1 MNFREWIVDF
11 MGNTKS
17 SNDKDVDTVVGEI
30 KAEIYYKELALY
42 TAITLIANA
51 ISKCEIKT
59 YKNNKEVKEQ
69 LYYTLN
75 ISPNANQN
83 SSQLWH
89 KVIEKMVYDEKALVL
104 DINDKLYCADSFSTD
119 PNPIL
124 GDKYNGIRIDTLNL
138 NHTFKSKEV
147 LLLKLD
153 DIHLKKLIDGLYEQ
167 YGLLLSYAIKSFK
180 KSNSIKYKLKMSNIK
195 AGDEKF
201 NRLFEEVIKK
211 QLELLEIETLL
222 NKPYDSCN
230 AILEIHSGAGGTEAC
245 DWAEMLYRMYQRW
258 CEKKGYK
265 IEVTDMQQGDEAGIK
280 SLTAIVKGINAYG
293 YLKNEKG
300 IHRLVRI
307 SPFDSNSRRHTSFA
321 GIDVTPLFD
330 NEKIDIEIKPSD
342 IRVDVYRSSGCGGQ
356 GVNTTDSAVRIT
368 HIPTK
373 IVVTCQNERS
383 QIQNKEKAM
392 EVLMSKLYKLEIEK
406 RNNELKNIKGSLDDI
421 NFGSQIRS
429 YIMCPYTLVKD
440 HRTNVEVTN
449 VNSVLDGNIDV
460 FINSIL
466 KEG

>member
-1 MNFREWIVDF
+1 MLLPNFWDSKKDSEATISQLNDLK
-11 MGNTKS
+11 NKIEKTKNLKNKIE
-17 SNDKDVDTVVGEI
+17 SNLEFLDSIKTDMDLEI
-30 KAEIYYKELALY
+30 K
-42 TAITLIANA
+42 
-51 ISKCEIKT
+51 
-59 YKNNKEVKEQ
+59 
-69 LYYTLN
+69 
-75 ISPNANQN
+75 
-83 SSQLWH
+83 
-89 KVIEKMVYDEKALVL
+89 
-104 DINDKLYCADSFSTD
+104 KLLEED
-119 PNPIL
+119 
-124 GDKYNGIRIDTLNL
+124 
-138 NHTFKSKEV
+138 V
-147 LLLKLD
+147 
-153 DIHLKKLIDGLYEQ
+153 
-167 YGLLLSYAIKSFK
+167 
-180 KSNSIKYKLKMSNIK
+180 
-195 AGDEKF
+195 
-201 NRLFEEVIKK
+201 EVIKK

-307 SPFDSNSRRHTSFA
+307 SPFDSNSRRHTSLA